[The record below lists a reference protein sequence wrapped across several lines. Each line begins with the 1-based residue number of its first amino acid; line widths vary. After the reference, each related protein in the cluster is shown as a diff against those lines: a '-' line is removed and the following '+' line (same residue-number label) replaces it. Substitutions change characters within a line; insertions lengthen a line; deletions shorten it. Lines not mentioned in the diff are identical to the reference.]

1 MNVTVTDVLGSLFNP
16 TDTVC
21 FRVFDDTPCFAIRH
35 LHILGGCIQR
45 SQFANAGA

>member
-21 FRVFDDTPCFAIRH
+21 FRVFDDKK
-35 LHILGGCIQR
+35 GGDR
-45 SQFANAGA
+45 KSTRLNSSHSGESRMPSSA